1 MCCVFGFLTDTVA
14 VNGPYGLCSEA
25 VEWSIDVL
33 EICVVR
39 DSLYLAL

>member
-1 MCCVFGFLTDTVA
+1 VCCVFGLLTVTVA

-33 EICVVR
+33 EICDVR
-39 DSLYLAL
+39 DSLFLAL

>member
-1 MCCVFGFLTDTVA
+1 MFKTDRLKKIA

-39 DSLYLAL
+39 DSSYLAL